1 MECERCGLCC
11 YDAPMGCGC
20 GFESDDYGCD
30 YFAIVNGKAVC
41 IGLETKNIKPEE
53 LGIGKGCGYYLKG
66 GRFRDE
72 YPEQSRMLLKNVIIS
87 LEYHKK
93 EFTY

>member
-11 YDAPMGCGC
+11 YDAPCGC
-20 GFESDDYGCD
+20 GYGFTNDEYGCD
-30 YFAIVNGKAVC
+30 YFVIVNEKAIC

-66 GRFRDE
+66 GRFRQE
-72 YPEQSRMLLKNVIIS
+72 YPKYAEGDLVNKIQS

-93 EFTY
+93 EYTL